1 MAVIVAE
8 IRSVY
13 YRALM
18 IVLFPL
24 VFVWT
29 ALEEFPREWLRGLA
43 EGALLS
49 VAILSTLALGLASV
63 YALKILFS

>member
-18 IVLFPL
+18 LLLFPF
-24 VFVWT
+24 VFLWT
-29 ALEEFPREWLRGLA
+29 ALESVPREWIRGFA
-43 EGALLS
+43 EGALLAF
-49 VAILSTLALGLASV
+49 VMVCTLALGLASV
-63 YALKILFS
+63 YGLKTLFS

>member
-18 IVLFPL
+18 VLLFPF
-24 VFVWT
+24 VFLWT
-29 ALEEFPREWLRGLA
+29 ALESVPREWIRGFF

-49 VAILSTLALGLASV
+49 FAIVSTLALGLASV
-63 YALKILFS
+63 YGLKILFS

>member
-18 IVLFPL
+18 LLLFPF
-24 VFVWT
+24 VFLWT
-29 ALEEFPREWLRGLA
+29 ALESVPRASLRGFA
-43 EGALLS
+43 EGALLAF
-49 VAILSTLALGLASV
+49 AIVCTLALGLASV
-63 YALKILFS
+63 YGLKILFS